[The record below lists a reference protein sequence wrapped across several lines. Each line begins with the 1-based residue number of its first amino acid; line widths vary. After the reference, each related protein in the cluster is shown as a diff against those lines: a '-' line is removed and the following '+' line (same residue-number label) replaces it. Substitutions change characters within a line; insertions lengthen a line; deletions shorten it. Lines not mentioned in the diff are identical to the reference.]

1 MNFGYYLR
9 PAGSYEGMLELAR
22 HAEDLGLQG
31 VYLNDHVQGL
41 FGGEMEPFLEGWTA
55 LTGIGLNTRRIRIG
69 HIVLF
74 NSIRNPAFL
83 AKSISTLDNMT
94 GGRYD
99 AMIGAGWN
107 PLEYEGYDLM
117 GGGRGMPSARE
128 RVDLLKEALQILRG
142 MLENEVFSFEG
153 RYWTLKDAINIPQPI
168 QKPMA
173 ITVGATRP
181 RMLRIAVKYADG
193 VNIRGDVEVIRKSIQ
208 ILSPALERSGKKLDD
223 FHISGFEHTLLLA
236 EDNEEYDAFA
246 KRMAARYSKPL
257 EYVKENFFIG
267 TAEDI
272 IEKLRRA
279 EDLGMEK
286 MVVYIRPAST
296 VQEMK
301 EKLSLFKDAVIDFL

>member
-99 AMIGAGWN
+99 VMIGAGWN

-117 GGGRGMPSARE
+117 GGGRGIPSAGE
-128 RVDLLKEALQILRG
+128 RVDRLKEALQILKG
-142 MLENEVFSFEG
+142 MLSNEVFSFEG
-153 RYWTLKDAINIPQPI
+153 RYWKLKDAINIPQPI

-181 RMLRIAVKYADG
+181 RMLRIAAKYADG
-193 VNIRGDVEVIRKSIQ
+193 VNIRGDIETIRRSIKV
-208 ILSPALERSGKKLDD
+208 LSPVLERNGKKLEE
-223 FHISGFEHTLLLA
+223 FLVSGFEHTLLLA
-236 EDNEEYDAFA
+236 KDDDEYDAFA
-246 KRMAARYSKPL
+246 KRTAARYSKPL
-257 EYVKENFFIG
+257 DYVKENYFIG

-272 IEKLRRA
+272 VTKLRRA
-279 EDLGMEK
+279 EDLGMET
-286 MVVYIRPAST
+286 MVVYVRPAST
-296 VQEMK
+296 VQVMK
-301 EKLSLFKDAVIDFL
+301 EKLSEFKDTVMDRL